1 MVLTLLITAGSIM
14 RATEQCVGLGITV
27 QWGTRCL
34 LSCQVSGSVWSEV
47 CSYVLILVME
57 SEYKLYITGKEEDR
71 KEWIGKVMVISLKL
85 CLVFACHSAAKR
97 MMKLQNLE
105 VKRKYMFLIRR
116 MGILVRILTW
126 RSRCYLL
133 FHALMPMVISALPT
147 VVLTASASLLV
158 LCMLTSNKG
167 PSGEVCLVFSVFRG
181 IEIEIAFS
189 SLGAL
194 Y

>member
-1 MVLTLLITAGSIM
+1 MAQFGLKFVIMCWFLLWSLNTNCISQEK
-14 RATEQCVGLGITV
+14 RKTERNELER
-27 QWGTRCL
+27 WWL
-34 LSCQVSGSVWSEV
+34 FL
-47 CSYVLILVME
+47 
-57 SEYKLYITGKEEDR
+57 
-71 KEWIGKVMVISLKL
+71 LKL

-147 VVLTASASLLV
+147 VVLTASASLFV
-158 LCMLTSNKG
+158 LCMLISNKG